1 MNSPEVAMAGHY
13 DYRLVVVSVLI
24 AVMASYA
31 ALDLAGRVTS
41 ARGLA
46 RTLWLSGGAT
56 AMGLG
61 IWAMH
66 YVGMLAF
73 RLPVAVEYDWPTV
86 LLSLLAAILA
96 SAIALFVASRE
107 KMGLFRAIL
116 GSIFMGSGI
125 AGMHYIG
132 MAAMRLPAMCQYS
145 RVTVAISVAL
155 AMVISLVALWLTFH
169 FRGETKS
176 GGWRKALSAVVMG
189 AAVPVMHYT
198 GMAAA
203 SFTPAMWGRGEL
215 AHALSIS
222 SLGVVSIILVTFM
235 VLGLTVLTS
244 LVDRR
249 FSAQAL
255 ELESSEKRYRQILET
270 AWDAFIGM
278 DSKGIIADW
287 NAKAEATF
295 GWSREE
301 VLGRSLSDSIIPEQ
315 HRAAHERGFRHF
327 LKTGEGPVLNKR
339 IEIAALHRDGREFPI
354 DLTVSAM
361 RWGESFLF
369 GAVVR
374 DITERKRFERE
385 LQDAKEAAEVANRA
399 KSTFLATMSHE
410 IRTPMN
416 GILGMTDLV
425 LDTELSDEQREHL
438 GLVKFSAESLLTII
452 NDILDFSKIEA
463 GKLEIESIP
472 LDLRESLG
480 ETMKA
485 LGFRAHQK
493 GLELI
498 FDVRPEVP
506 EALLGDPGRIRQILI
521 NLVGNA
527 IKFTQ
532 RGEIVVSVTEQ
543 SEASNMTC
551 LHFAVR
557 DTGVGVPTEKQGRI
571 FEAFSQADGT
581 MARKYGGTGLG
592 LTISRRLAELMRGRI
607 WMESEPGQGSTFH
620 FEIHLGVQE
629 APVVRAVP
637 IEPDQLRDM
646 LVLIVDD
653 NFTNRRVLEGMLKRW
668 GMRPT
673 SVDSGLAAL
682 QALQAAKSA
691 GHPFPLILLDGQMPE
706 MDGFMFAEI
715 IHKDASLAGVMVMML
730 TSAGHPGDAARC
742 RQVGIAAYLA
752 KPVRQG
758 ELLEGICTLLQASP
772 KKKIEKPVTKH
783 TRREVRNRTRV
794 LLAEDNL
801 VNQKLALRLLE
812 KRGYE
817 VTVTGDGQA
826 ALNELQKGAFDLVLM
841 DIQMPELDGF
851 EATAV
856 IREKEKSSG
865 AHMPIIAMTAH
876 SLKGDEERCIAGG
889 MDAYVSKPIRTTEF
903 FATIERVLGKSD
915 ERGVAGLA
923 EIQTKLIV

>member
-1 MNSPEVAMAGHY
+1 MHVPALAMAGSY

-24 AVMASYA
+24 AMMASYA

-41 ARGLA
+41 ARGVA

-56 AMGLG
+56 AMGIG

-96 SAIALFVASRE
+96 SAIALFVVSRE
-107 KMGLFRAIL
+107 RMGLFRAIL

-132 MAAMRLPAMCQYS
+132 MAAMRLPAMCDYS
-145 RVTVAISVAL
+145 RVIVVVSVAL

-203 SFTPAMWGRGEL
+203 SFTSSNSIEGGL

-222 SLGVVSIILVTFM
+222 SLGMVGIIIVTFM
-235 VLGLTVLTS
+235 VLGITVLTS

-255 ELESSEKRYRQILET
+255 ELESSEKRHRQILET
-270 AWDAFIGM
+270 AWDAFVGM

-295 GWSREE
+295 GWPREE
-301 VLGRSLSDSIIPEQ
+301 VLGRTLSEMIIPAQ

-327 LKTGEGPVLNKR
+327 LKTGEGPVLNNR
-339 IEIAALHRDGREFPI
+339 IEITALHRDGHEFPI

-361 RWGESFLF
+361 PWGESFLF
-369 GAVVR
+369 SAVIS
-374 DITERKRFERE
+374 DITERKRFEQD
-385 LQDAKEAAEVANRA
+385 LQAAKEAAEVANQA

-425 LDTELSDEQREHL
+425 LDTELTDEQREHL
-438 GLVKFSAESLLTII
+438 GLVKFSADSLLTII

-480 ETMKA
+480 ETMKT

-506 EALLGDPGRIRQILI
+506 DALLGDPGRIRQIPI
-521 NLVGNA
+521 NLVGDA

-532 RGEIVVSVTEQ
+532 RGEIVVSVREQ
-543 SEASNMTC
+543 SEAST
-551 LHFAVR
+551 
-557 DTGVGVPTEKQGRI
+557 
-571 FEAFSQADGT
+571 
-581 MARKYGGTGLG
+581 
-592 LTISRRLAELMRGRI
+592 
-607 WMESEPGQGSTFH
+607 
-620 FEIHLGVQE
+620 
-629 APVVRAVP
+629 
-637 IEPDQLRDM
+637 
-646 LVLIVDD
+646 
-653 NFTNRRVLEGMLKRW
+653 
-668 GMRPT
+668 
-673 SVDSGLAAL
+673 
-682 QALQAAKSA
+682 
-691 GHPFPLILLDGQMPE
+691 
-706 MDGFMFAEI
+706 
-715 IHKDASLAGVMVMML
+715 
-730 TSAGHPGDAARC
+730 
-742 RQVGIAAYLA
+742 
-752 KPVRQG
+752 
-758 ELLEGICTLLQASP
+758 
-772 KKKIEKPVTKH
+772 
-783 TRREVRNRTRV
+783 
-794 LLAEDNL
+794 
-801 VNQKLALRLLE
+801 
-812 KRGYE
+812 
-817 VTVTGDGQA
+817 
-826 ALNELQKGAFDLVLM
+826 
-841 DIQMPELDGF
+841 
-851 EATAV
+851 
-856 IREKEKSSG
+856 
-865 AHMPIIAMTAH
+865 
-876 SLKGDEERCIAGG
+876 
-889 MDAYVSKPIRTTEF
+889 
-903 FATIERVLGKSD
+903 
-915 ERGVAGLA
+915 
-923 EIQTKLIV
+923 